1 MDGTVSIDTIT
12 VIIKKLYLYVVVVI
26 KTVHQAM
33 HHLLYYK
40 DIEYVNHV
48 IKHLVKIYYLF
59 NNLRKEYIM
68 PRTKH
73 HKKNMTDKE
82 WRKRKNKKIAAKRY
96 IESPKRD
103 RDYLI
108 N

>member
-59 NNLRKEYIM
+59 NNLREESTMLKFSEETRFYVHLSGMLGFLLGVIV
-68 PRTKH
+68 TILIISIE
-73 HKKNMTDKE
+73 HK
-82 WRKRKNKKIAAKRY
+82 
-96 IESPKRD
+96 
-103 RDYLI
+103 LF
-108 N
+108 

>member
-1 MDGTVSIDTIT
+1 
-12 VIIKKLYLYVVVVI
+12 
-26 KTVHQAM
+26 
-33 HHLLYYK
+33 
-40 DIEYVNHV
+40 
-48 IKHLVKIYYLF
+48 
-59 NNLRKEYIM
+59 M

>member
-59 NNLRKEYIM
+59 NNLREESTMLKLSEETRFYTYLSGMLGFLLGVIV
-68 PRTKH
+68 TILIISIE
-73 HKKNMTDKE
+73 HK
-82 WRKRKNKKIAAKRY
+82 
-96 IESPKRD
+96 
-103 RDYLI
+103 LF
-108 N
+108 